1 MKIRRAKLEDIASI
15 ESLFFSTVK
24 EVNSKDYS
32 KKQIDVWSSFAKI
45 NSWEII
51 IKNQKVWVAEK
62 NNLIIG
68 FCSLCA
74 DGLFNY
80 LYVHHNYQRMR
91 VATALQ
97 EVLEKQAKNQNNK
110 IVWARVSITARPF
123 FLCKGYKISK
133 FESFKKDGVIFK
145 NAIME
150 KQMF

>member
-32 KKQIDVWSSFAKI
+32 TKQIDVWSSFAKI
-45 NSWEII
+45 NSLETI

-62 NNLIIG
+62 DNLIIG

-123 FLCKGYKISK
+123 FLCKDIKYQNSK
-133 FESFKKDGVIFK
+133 VLKMMV
-145 NAIME
+145 
-150 KQMF
+150 